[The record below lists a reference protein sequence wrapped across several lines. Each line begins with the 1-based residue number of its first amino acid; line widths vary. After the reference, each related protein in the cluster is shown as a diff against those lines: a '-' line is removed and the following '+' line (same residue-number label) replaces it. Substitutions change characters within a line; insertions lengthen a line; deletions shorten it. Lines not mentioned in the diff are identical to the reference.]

1 MAGWILA
8 TYHSLNGQQALF
20 AVMWQQKAPQLL
32 NTWLTRDYYGD
43 HYTECHLI
51 LSAWNHVRY
60 LFFARHFVN
69 MELNSALHIEW
80 IKWPQ
85 TVNVVSSSLIFLLH
99 VGRGFCSSYYLGV
112 FRILTKTSSLY
123 AGQQISQA
131 LSKVLEVHFSQLF
144 WLILGHFGR
153 KFWEELSF

>member
-1 MAGWILA
+1 
-8 TYHSLNGQQALF
+8 
-20 AVMWQQKAPQLL
+20 MWQQKAPQLL

-85 TVNVVSSSLIFLLH
+85 TVNVVSSSLIFFFTC
-99 VGRGFCSSYYLGV
+99 RK
-112 FRILTKTSSLY
+112 RIL
-123 AGQQISQA
+123 
-131 LSKVLEVHFSQLF
+131 F
-144 WLILGHFGR
+144 LILSWSIPHSDQNFQSLCR
-153 KFWEELSF
+153 SANLPSTQQSAWSTFFSVILANFRAFWEEILGRTLLLTTFFGVEIR